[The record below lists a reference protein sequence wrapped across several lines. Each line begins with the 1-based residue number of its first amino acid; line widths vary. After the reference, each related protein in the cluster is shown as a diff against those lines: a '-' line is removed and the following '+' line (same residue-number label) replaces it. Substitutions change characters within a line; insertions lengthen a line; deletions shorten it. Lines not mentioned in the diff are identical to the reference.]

1 MSLQINTNILG
12 TYNVEYNATD
22 ESGNSITKN
31 RNIFITPS
39 ITEPTIVL
47 KIHLYPILIKN

>member
-12 TYNVEYNATD
+12 TYNVEYNVTD

-31 RNIFITPS
+31 RNIFI
-39 ITEPTIVL
+39 
-47 KIHLYPILIKN
+47 ILDFSSVEFHADSKNLGIS